1 MHTVEKKK
9 KFAILNKLHKNMKQN
24 LYYKM
29 ATGKAEFS
37 TFIEKKT
44 HTHNPLKS
52 STKKYTKWEGGGL
65 VKSFL
70 MMEPETIFTLEFPA
84 PKLPM
89 DEDWNIYLS

>member
-1 MHTVEKKK
+1 MHTVEKKKK

-52 STKKYTKWEGGGL
+52 STKKIHKVGRGGGGQ
-65 VKSFL
+65 
-70 MMEPETIFTLEFPA
+70 
-84 PKLPM
+84 
-89 DEDWNIYLS
+89 